1 MYEIP
6 IIKQQYTTECQPHL
20 MKDSMTE
27 LTVICTVDTERE
39 KLTCQASGDIL
50 VHQQQPQN
58 VKTLALKWAI
68 KKD

>member
-1 MYEIP
+1 
-6 IIKQQYTTECQPHL
+6 
-20 MKDSMTE
+20 MTE